1 MHCLVLRLMI
11 AYPVSPS
18 DTPPSASPHEDVTN
32 DNEQFGAPPTP
43 ITRGDV
49 VSLKKVVQQRTKR
62 AKEAQQM
69 AAISNQLLHTT
80 VAEMFEM
87 KTYCP
92 PVLTVLG
99 DLFFVPPGARALP
112 LNYDHIISD

>member
-1 MHCLVLRLMI
+1 MYWLVLI

-18 DTPPSASPHEDVTN
+18 DTSPSASPHEDVTN

-49 VSLKKVVQQRTKR
+49 VSLKKVVQQRMKR

-69 AAISNQLLHTT
+69 TAISNQLLHTT

-99 DLFFVPPGARALP
+99 DLFFVPPGARTLP